1 MKTALTIAGSDCS
14 GGAGIQADLKTMTAY
29 GVYGM
34 SVITALTAQ
43 NTLGVTQNNLINAD
57 VVSAQLVSVLS
68 DITPDAIK
76 IGMLGNGQI
85 APAVAEILQEFF
97 SPSTQSPSS
106 LQAHENAIPD
116 FSNPSHVNAIPNFSS
131 PSHVNAIPNFSNPS
145 HANTIPIVI
154 DPVLVSTSG
163 KTLLD
168 EDGIR
173 VLTEQLFP
181 MATLITPNI
190 PESEYLCNRIFNALP
205 KPCVITNADDMIKAA
220 QIMYRHYGCAIL
232 LKGGHATGNADDLLY
247 DGTVHWFHA
256 SRINCTNTHGTGCT
270 LSSAIASALCLGKTL
285 PDAVHSA
292 KEYVRGA
299 MSTGLD
305 LGHGNGPLNHCWN
318 ISK

>member
-57 VVSAQLVSVLS
+57 VVSAQLMSVLS
-68 DITPDAIK
+68 DITPNAIK

-85 APAVAEILQEFF
+85 ATAVAEILQDFF

-106 LQAHENAIPD
+106 LQAHENAI
-116 FSNPSHVNAIPNFSS
+116 SNSS
-131 PSHVNAIPNFSNPS
+131 IPS

-205 KPCVITNADDMIKAA
+205 KPCAITNADDMIKAA